1 MQKFFVDSSHI
12 SNGHIIA
19 DGEIGVHVVKSLRMK
34 VGEAICFCD
43 FESVVYECVVREV
56 DINNATLTAEII
68 KSYEGDTEPSTR
80 ITLFMSLPKSD
91 KMDLIVQKCTEL
103 GVSEIVPVIS
113 ENCVVKLKDDKSTD
127 NKLKRWNKIAFEA
140 AVQSGRS
147 KVPEVKTPVKFEEA
161 IKSSGYL
168 LKTIPYEKEDT
179 LSLKTLLHENDNVI
193 NCESAD
199 KTIACFIGPEGGYT
213 ENEINMA
220 RDCGVFSV
228 SLGKRIL
235 RAETAAI
242 VTVAELIYELD

>member
-43 FESVVYECVVREV
+43 FESVVYECLISEV
-56 DINNATLTAEII
+56 DVKNATLTAKII
-68 KSYEGDTEPSTR
+68 KSYEGDTEPTTR
-80 ITLFMSLPKSD
+80 VSLFMSLPKSD

-103 GVSEIVPVIS
+103 GVSEIVPVVS

-127 NKLKRWNKIAFEA
+127 NKLKRWNKVAFEA
-140 AVQSGRS
+140 AVQSGRC
-147 KVPEVKTPVKFEEA
+147 KVPEVKGPVKFEDA
-161 IKSSGYL
+161 IKASGYL
-168 LKTIPYEKEDT
+168 LKTIPYEKEDA
-179 LSLKTLLHENDNVI
+179 LDLKTLLREK
-193 NCESAD
+193 AD
-199 KTIACFIGPEGGYT
+199 VLNSGPGEKAVACFIGPEGGYT
-213 ENEINMA
+213 EAEISKA
-220 RDCGVFSV
+220 RECGVIPV